1 MEGRGKYSYRV
12 KMQAVRKARKD
23 AHTGKKA
30 HFFYRI
36 SRKEGNK
43 GNKKRRGKEERRQ
56 GCRKNNG
63 GKNHPETRRCPHGR
77 RMLSENDRIFQFKPF
92 QKGRKNKKE
101 RNGRNGF
108 LEIHCLTNQLYPK
121 KHQAKNRNQHLTYAL
136 AFQSKHQGE

>member
-1 MEGRGKYSYRV
+1 
-12 KMQAVRKARKD
+12 MQAVRKARKD

-36 SRKEGNK
+36 NRKEGNK

-63 GKNHPETRRCPHGR
+63 GKNHPEARRYPHGR

-101 RNGRNGF
+101 RMEQEEQHPPTERLFPTIPFFNG
-108 LEIHCLTNQLYPK
+108 K
-121 KHQAKNRNQHLTYAL
+121 KELNPILLHFSQTGAL
-136 AFQSKHQGE
+136 F

>member
-1 MEGRGKYSYRV
+1 MEGRGKYSYRI
-12 KMQAVRKARKD
+12 KMQAVWKARKD